1 MSESVRYE
9 SAERVR
15 DFYRNQ
21 GVVRERNRL
30 VELLEQEYRKM
41 LDAGHKAHTAGL
53 DYAIKVLKGEI
64 K

>member
-1 MSESVRYE
+1 MSELVRPE
-9 SAERVR
+9 HAERVR

-21 GVVRERNRL
+21 GVAKERDRII
-30 VELLEQEYRKM
+30 ELLEQEYRKM

-53 DYAIKVLKGEI
+53 DYAIKIIKGEN